1 MRAIFNNKLWMI
13 KQQYEIV
20 DAFDTT
26 SLRHECELWKETAQC
41 GGKVIFILENQATA
55 IRVQI

>member
-1 MRAIFNNKLWMI
+1 MI

-41 GGKVIFILENQATA
+41 GGKVIFILENKATA